1 MLLYPYFQVIIPGI
15 WILAVIYRGPSL
27 PRSFD
32 KEVSSISCF
41 SVLSKESKMI
51 TGMTWRALKFL
62 AIVVLVL
69 LYSRIVY
76 ALWFKSS
83 DGEFTRHQQVRL
95 QSLLDKYIVGT
106 PRGVLNKCLY
116 GKAPPRGPIP
126 YTPFVYL
133 LLTNGTPFTYLSKDK
148 DYNTKKVLKYFSN
161 LKDCKL
167 VLTAV

>member
-1 MLLYPYFQVIIPGI
+1 MLLDDNVLNRYFQVIIPGI

-32 KEVSSISCF
+32 KEVSSISCV

-83 DGEFTRHQQVRL
+83 DGEFTRPQQVRL

-106 PRGVLNKCLY
+106 PPG
-116 GKAPPRGPIP
+116 GPQQMFIR
-126 YTPFVYL
+126 
-133 LLTNGTPFTYLSKDK
+133 
-148 DYNTKKVLKYFSN
+148 
-161 LKDCKL
+161 
-167 VLTAV
+167 

>member
-1 MLLYPYFQVIIPGI
+1 MRRFNARSYFERALVLLDDNVLNRYFQVIIPGI

-32 KEVSSISCF
+32 KEVSSISCV

-62 AIVVLVL
+62 AVVVLVL

-83 DGEFTRHQQVRL
+83 DGEFTRHQQVRQKIL
-95 QSLLDKYIVGT
+95 IRQVHSGT
-106 PRGVLNKCLY
+106 P
-116 GKAPPRGPIP
+116 PPGGPQQMFIR
-126 YTPFVYL
+126 
-133 LLTNGTPFTYLSKDK
+133 
-148 DYNTKKVLKYFSN
+148 
-161 LKDCKL
+161 
-167 VLTAV
+167 